1 MKRTI
6 AILLLSL
13 FAISLLTG
21 CNTVR
26 GAGEDIEAGGEA
38 IQRSTY

>member
-1 MKRTI
+1 MKRTVSV
-6 AILLLSL
+6 LLLSL
-13 FAISLLTG
+13 FALSLLAG
-21 CNTVR
+21 CNTIR